1 MFWPEVFLLLAI
13 FLLNFDMENMIP
25 INMKQCFYW
34 GKILAK
40 FWKIR
45 KICNIPIFSEI
56 FGFYQVLENK
66 MKFPAHS
73 DSDFSLVAFF
83 N

>member
-1 MFWPEVFLLLAI
+1 
-13 FLLNFDMENMIP
+13 
-25 INMKQCFYW
+25 MKQCFYW

-45 KICNIPIFSEI
+45 KNCNIPIFSEN
-56 FGFYQVLENK
+56 FGIYQVLEK
-66 MKFPAHS
+66 QKKLFPAHS
-73 DSDFSLVAFF
+73 DSDFSFVAFF